1 MRGGSLASRSAHEP
15 DGFRGCGAASDL
27 QVLLPLAPLATDG
40 GVLEGR
46 SSGDAPAQIADRI
59 RSHQYCS
66 WYFAFIEN
74 TSFRVTRRVQ
84 ARVPRKHA
92 TYRRY
97 RTARTDTGLRC
108 GAWRGVATN
117 DHTKGVSLYL
127 PRPTAGL
134 RHVCMCIQACSCA
147 DGQAASTPARLHR
160 AVRTAQGGAGLHSR
174 CHLRRCKRQGAA
186 PRSWR
191 PRSQEQKLWSA
202 RGEAG
207 AAARRGR
214 RRADDMAS
222 QLRPGRGRTGWK
234 EGPREGPGRKGV

>member
-1 MRGGSLASRSAHEP
+1 MDPEAVAQRPTCRSCCRWHLPPQTEVCSRGGLQATRQRRSLI
-15 DGFRGCGAASDL
+15 GSDHIST
-27 QVLLPLAPLATDG
+27 VLGT
-40 GVLEGR
+40 R
-46 SSGDAPAQIADRI
+46 
-59 RSHQYCS
+59 
-66 WYFAFIEN
+66 YFSFIEN

-117 DHTKGVSLYL
+117 DHTQRVSLYL

-147 DGQAASTPARLHR
+147 DGQAASTRARLHR

-214 RRADDMAS
+214 RCADDMAS
-222 QLRPGRGRTGWK
+222 RLRLGRGRTGWK
-234 EGPREGPGRKGV
+234 AGPREGPGRKGV